1 MNIKN
6 SNIYF
11 IIEVF
16 NKPNIDKSEN
26 LISNKHKLEKCK
38 PIRRVIMDLKKA
50 IRNIENF
57 PKEGINFKDITTL
70 MQDGETFK
78 YTIDSFINEL
88 KDKNIDI
95 IVGPEARGFL
105 MGTPV
110 AYGLGV
116 GFVPVRKPGKL
127 PSETISYSYGL
138 EYGTD
143 TLQIHKD
150 AIKPGQRVA
159 IVDDL
164 LATGGTMEA
173 AAKLIE
179 QLGGEVVS
187 MQFLI
192 ELEDLKG
199 REKLSEYEVN
209 SLIKY

>member
-1 MNIKN
+1 
-6 SNIYF
+6 
-11 IIEVF
+11 
-16 NKPNIDKSEN
+16 
-26 LISNKHKLEKCK
+26 
-38 PIRRVIMDLKKA
+38 MDLKNK
-50 IRNIENF
+50 IREIENF
-57 PKEGINFKDITTL
+57 PKEGISFKDITTL
-70 MQDGETFK
+70 MQDGDVFK
-78 YTIDSFINEL
+78 FTIDQFVKEL
-88 KDKNIDI
+88 KDKNVDV

-127 PSETISYSYGL
+127 PYETESCSYGL
-138 EYGTD
+138 EYGSD
-143 TLQIHKD
+143 TLEIHKD

-179 QLGGEVVS
+179 KLGGEVVS

-192 ELEDLKG
+192 ELDFLNG
-199 REKLSEYEVN
+199 RDKLSKYDIN
-209 SLIKY
+209 SLVKY